1 MSDRLAGLWPEL
13 IDAAVVGARRAAP
26 PATPAVIADVAEP
39 RSSAGAGERAGGQPD
54 ADEAG
59 GRLLHLAAVA
69 SRARRA
75 GYVPAAGGDLAA
87 PPAVSPD
94 ERPSVS
100 RAARLRL
107 AELLAAERTDLVIE
121 WVRLL
126 ARTGRRP
133 PDALVPALLGKAT
146 YNAEL
151 RDVLR
156 PVLGPLAGWLAV
168 ANPAWNWASA
178 GAAPPPGRG
187 DWTTAGRQARI
198 DLLEQTRRRD
208 PATGRDLVGQ
218 TWATDS
224 HQDRA
229 AFVAALAV
237 GLSADDE
244 PLLDRALAD
253 RRGEVRRAGAG
264 LLARL
269 PGSAYFGRAVSRA
282 AGAVRVS
289 ASASGPALEVT
300 PPGEATAEMIA
311 DTLDASPPRGTGLQA
326 WLLRQVVA
334 AVPAAWWAEQAGLSP
349 AGRGPAGLLALAA
362 ETEWAWSLQEGWADA
377 AIRDAHGPWLAA
389 LLEGPSGPGA
399 QRPHSLLTAMAA
411 DDRDRWLEAHVD
423 SPLFDIA
430 AEIPAPWSAR
440 LSAAVSRRIAIVVG
454 GGGGVGGGV
463 GGGEDN
469 GPGARLLLRA
479 AAARLD
485 PPAWPDLNP
494 MLVHPQLA
502 DHWAAMMNTLS
513 VRAAM
518 RRELSQE
525 PPP

>member
-1 MSDRLAGLWPEL
+1 MSDGRAGLWPEL
-13 IDAAVVGARRAAP
+13 VDAAVVGGRRAAL
-26 PATPAVIADVAEP
+26 PATPAVIAEVAEP
-39 RSSAGAGERAGGQPD
+39 RSFAGAGERVGARPD
-54 ADEAG
+54 PGEAG

-75 GYVPAAGGDLAA
+75 GYVPAAGGDLSA

-94 ERPSVS
+94 ERPPAS
-100 RAARLRL
+100 RAARQRL

-146 YNAEL
+146 YHAEL

-168 ANPAWNWASA
+168 ANPAWNWAGA
-178 GAAPPPGRG
+178 AAAPPPGQG
-187 DWTTAGRQARI
+187 DWTTAGRQARL
-198 DLLEQTRRRD
+198 DLREQARRRD

-218 TWATDS
+218 TWTTDS

-253 RRGEVRRAGAG
+253 RRGEVRRAAAG

-269 PGSAYFGRAVSRA
+269 PGSAYCGRAVSRA

-289 ASASGPALEVT
+289 VGASGPALEVT

-311 DTLDASPPRGTGLQA
+311 DTLDASPPRGAGLQA

-334 AVPAAWWAEQAGLSP
+334 AVPAAWWAEPAGLSP

-362 ETEWAWSLQEGWADA
+362 ETQWSWSLQEGWADA
-377 AIRDAHGPWLAA
+377 AIRDSHGPWLAA

-399 QRPHSLLTAMAA
+399 QRPHSLLTAMVAG
-411 DDRDRWLEAHVD
+411 DRDRWLEAHVD

-440 LSAAVSRRIAIVVG
+440 LSAAVSRRIAIVARVG
-454 GGGGVGGGV
+454 D
-463 GGGEDN
+463 DN
-469 GPGARLLLRA
+469 GPSARLLRA
-479 AAARLD
+479 AAGRLD
-485 PPAWPDLNP
+485 PPALPDLNP

>member
-1 MSDRLAGLWPEL
+1 MSDGRAGLWPEL
-13 IDAAVVGARRAAP
+13 VDAAVVGGRRAAL
-26 PATPAVIADVAEP
+26 PATPAVIAEVAEP
-39 RSSAGAGERAGGQPD
+39 RSFAGAGERVGARPD
-54 ADEAG
+54 PGEAG

-75 GYVPAAGGDLAA
+75 GYVPAAGGDLSA

-94 ERPSVS
+94 ERPPAS
-100 RAARLRL
+100 RAARQRL

-146 YNAEL
+146 YHAEL

-168 ANPAWNWASA
+168 ANPAWNWAGA
-178 GAAPPPGRG
+178 AAAPPPGQG
-187 DWTTAGRQARI
+187 DWTTAGRQARL
-198 DLLEQTRRRD
+198 DLLEQARRRD

-253 RRGEVRRAGAG
+253 RRGEVRRAAAG

-269 PGSAYFGRAVSRA
+269 PGSAYCGRAVSRA

-289 ASASGPALEVT
+289 VGASGPALEVT

-334 AVPAAWWAEQAGLSP
+334 AVPAAWWAEPAGLSPAGLSP

-362 ETEWAWSLQEGWADA
+362 ETQWAWSLQEGWADA
-377 AIRDAHGPWLAA
+377 AIRDSHGPWLAA

-399 QRPHSLLTAMAA
+399 QRPHSLLTAMVAG
-411 DDRDRWLEAHVD
+411 DRDRWLEAHVD

-440 LSAAVSRRIAIVVG
+440 LSAAVSRRIAIVARVG
-454 GGGGVGGGV
+454 D
-463 GGGEDN
+463 DN
-469 GPGARLLLRA
+469 GPSARLLRA
-479 AAARLD
+479 AAGRLD
-485 PPAWPDLNP
+485 PPALPDLNP